1 MAFSVTIG
9 HALTDNETV
18 SEIVIYDIV
27 EINIGDGY
35 DPTTGIFNAPE
46 TGVYAFQ
53 WTSVTIP
60 GKWFESEL
68 NINGHQKRLNSCNN
82 KGDTASSN
90 LSCTS
95 MVITAVKRGDIV
107 WIAKFGQ
114 DGDYLMEMYSSFS
127 GWKIGELSESDSLFI

>member
-9 HALTDNETV
+9 HSLTNNETV

-27 EINIGDGY
+27 EINIGEGY
-35 DPTTGIFNAPE
+35 DPTTGIFRVPE
-46 TGVYAFQ
+46 SGAYAFQ

-60 GKWFESEL
+60 GKWFETEL

-82 KGDTASSN
+82 KGETASSN

-95 MVITAVKRGDIV
+95 MVITEVKEGDIV

-127 GWKIGELSESDSLFI
+127 GWKIGELSIERMI